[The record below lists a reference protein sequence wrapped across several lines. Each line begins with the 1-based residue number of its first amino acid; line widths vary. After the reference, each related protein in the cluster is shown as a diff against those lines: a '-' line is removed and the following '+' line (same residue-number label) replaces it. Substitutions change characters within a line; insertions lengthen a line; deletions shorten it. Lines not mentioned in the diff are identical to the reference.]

1 VRAVAAR
8 LERCHGDAQD
18 VVADE
23 CAQKLV
29 MAGAGLVRT
38 RYDAVHDAQRGGR
51 ADAAAGGAR
60 AHMSVVGERHDLA
73 AGDVL
78 GFPGNVAHSYQNPD
92 DTAPSRGVS
101 VVILAKAG
109 V

>member
-1 VRAVAAR
+1 MRAVAAR
-8 LERCHGDAQD
+8 LERGHGDAQD

-38 RYDAVHDAQRGGR
+38 RYDAVQDAQRGGR

-60 AHMSVVGERHDLA
+60 AHMSVAGERHDLA